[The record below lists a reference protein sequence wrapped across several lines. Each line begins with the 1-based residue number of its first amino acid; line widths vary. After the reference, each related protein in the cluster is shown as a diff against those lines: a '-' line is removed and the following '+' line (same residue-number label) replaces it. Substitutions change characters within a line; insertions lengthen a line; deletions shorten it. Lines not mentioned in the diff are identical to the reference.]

1 VAPGDVVERG
11 QLLAVLEAMK
21 MEHRL
26 EAPRDG
32 RVVAV
37 HVAVGEQVE
46 EGTILLDLADPE
58 TAG

>member
-1 VAPGDVVERG
+1 VVERG